1 MPTRAL
7 PLFGSRRSLRVLE
20 RNALVYRSQWL
31 MLVSGFFEPLFYLL
45 SIGIGLNHLVG
56 DLSVNGRVVSY
67 ATFVAPGMLATTAMN
82 GAMID
87 TIFNTFFKL
96 KVSHAYDALLATPLD
111 VADVALGAVWWALA
125 RATVY
130 AASFILCMAILGD
143 AGSVWVVLCWPGA
156 ILTSLTF
163 SCIGLAACTYVRSWQ
178 DFDLVT
184 LVQLPL
190 FLFGDVFS
198 DHSLSPMARRDCL
211 VFALVPVGLTPSGSL
226 PRAVRLDDGVPCG
239 VLGGHRTRGA
249 TNRRPA
255 FSPDPHPVRANT
267 RGVVVLSVSRVLAP
281 LA

>member
-111 VADVALGAVWWALA
+111 VADVALGEVWWALA

-156 ILTSLTF
+156 ILTSLAF

-190 FLFGDVFS
+190 FLFSATFFPITLYPRWLGAIVSCSPLYQSASLLRGLSLGQFDWMMVFR
-198 DHSLSPMARRDCL
+198 AGYL
-211 VFALVPVGLTPSGSL
+211 VVIALVGLRIAAQRFRRILTP
-226 PRAVRLDDGVPCG
+226 
-239 VLGGHRTRGA
+239 
-249 TNRRPA
+249 
-255 FSPDPHPVRANT
+255 
-267 RGVVVLSVSRVLAP
+267 
-281 LA
+281 